1 MNISEMLIR
10 PEGKTLEFKRD
21 ISSLKPIL
29 RTLAAF
35 ANTAG
40 GILIIGRESD
50 GTVHGVPEALQAE
63 ERLANAIADSIRP
76 AMMPEIEI
84 YSHNDKSL
92 LILRVFHWKGPFYL
106 KSDGPE
112 KGVYVRLGSTNRQAG
127 PEILAELQRS
137 MQNRSFDQLPC
148 HDLSIKA
155 LDIEKVQRAFT
166 VTGQQIDEKK
176 LESLGLLVPYAG
188 DLSVSNGGL
197 ILFGLDDV
205 RQRYFPDARVSCA
218 RFRGTDKSEFI
229 DRIDIAGSVLNA
241 IDEVPRFI
249 RRNTRLAAK
258 IENMHRQDIPEYPE
272 LAIREILVNA
282 IGHADY
288 SLRGM
293 RILVGIYADRM
304 EIQNPGML
312 PFGMTIEDLKAGV
325 SKIRNRV
332 IARSFREMGLM
343 EEWGSGYKRVI
354 HACQSGGYPEP
365 DWEEL
370 GTAFRVI
377 FHPHP
382 AVLDHSRTSVPVS
395 VPVNVPVNDR
405 QRWFLEQLAAGKQI
419 RASDLAV
426 YWSISEKTA
435 KRDIA
440 DLKRNGLIKFVG
452 APKNG
457 FYRIMEEWRRGGK
470 DRTG

>member
-1 MNISEMLIR
+1 MNISEILSR

-29 RTLAAF
+29 KTLIAF

-40 GILIIGRESD
+40 GILLIGRDSD
-50 GTVHGVPEALQAE
+50 GTVYGVPEVFQTE

-76 AMMPEIEI
+76 AMMPDIEI
-84 YSHNDKSL
+84 YTHNDKPL
-92 LILRVFHWKGPFYL
+92 LILRVSHWKGPFYL
-106 KSDGPE
+106 KAEGPVN
-112 KGVYVRLGSTNRQAG
+112 GVYIRLGSTNRQAG

-148 HDLSIKA
+148 HDLSIKD
-155 LDIEKVQRAFT
+155 LDIEKVQRVFT
-166 VTGQQIDEKK
+166 ITGQQINDKK
-176 LESLGLLVPYAG
+176 LESLELLVPHVRG
-188 DLSVSNGGL
+188 LSVSNGGL

-218 RFRGTDKSEFI
+218 RFRGTNKSEFI

-282 IGHADY
+282 IVHADY
-288 SLRGM
+288 SLSGM

-304 EIQNPGML
+304 EIQNPGMF
-312 PFGMTIEDLKAGV
+312 PFGMTMEDFKAGV

-332 IARSFREMGLM
+332 IARVFREMGLI
-343 EEWGSGYKRVI
+343 EEWGSGYNRVI
-354 HACQSGGYPEP
+354 HACQLGGYPEP
-365 DWEEL
+365 DWEEIS
-370 GTAFRVI
+370 TAFRVI

-382 AVLDHSRTSVPVS
+382 AVLEYSSTDVPVS
-395 VPVNVPVNDR
+395 VPVNVPVSVPVSVPVNDR
-405 QRWFLEQLAAGKQI
+405 QRWFMEQLATSKQI

-426 YWSISEKTA
+426 YWGISEKTA
-435 KRDIA
+435 KRDIT
-440 DLKRNGLIKFVG
+440 DLKRKGLIEFVG

-457 FYRIMEEWRRGGK
+457 FYRVHCY
-470 DRTG
+470 

>member
-1 MNISEMLIR
+1 MFALGPPIS
-10 PEGKTLEFKRD
+10 
-21 ISSLKPIL
+21 
-29 RTLAAF
+29 
-35 ANTAG
+35 
-40 GILIIGRESD
+40 
-50 GTVHGVPEALQAE
+50 
-63 ERLANAIADSIRP
+63 
-76 AMMPEIEI
+76 
-84 YSHNDKSL
+84 
-92 LILRVFHWKGPFYL
+92 
-106 KSDGPE
+106 
-112 KGVYVRLGSTNRQAG
+112 QAG
-127 PEILAELQRS
+127 PEILAALQRS

-155 LDIEKVQRAFT
+155 LDIEKVQRVFT

-176 LESLGLLVPYAG
+176 LESLELLVPHAG

-197 ILFGLDDV
+197 ILFGLDGV
-205 RQRYFPDARVSCA
+205 RQRHFPDARVSCA
-218 RFRGTDKSEFI
+218 RFRGMDKSEFI
-229 DRIDIAGSVLNA
+229 DRIDIDGSVLNA
-241 IDEVPRFI
+241 IDEVPCFI

-282 IGHADY
+282 IAHSDY
-288 SLRGM
+288 SLSGM

-312 PFGMTIEDLKAGV
+312 PFGMTMEDLKAGV

-332 IARSFREMGLM
+332 IARVFREMGLM

-382 AVLDHSRTSVPVS
+382 AVLEYCPC
-395 VPVNVPVNDR
+395 
-405 QRWFLEQLAAGKQI
+405 K
-419 RASDLAV
+419 
-426 YWSISEKTA
+426 
-435 KRDIA
+435 
-440 DLKRNGLIKFVG
+440 
-452 APKNG
+452 
-457 FYRIMEEWRRGGK
+457 
-470 DRTG
+470 

>member
-1 MNISEMLIR
+1 LSRM
-10 PEGKTLEFKRD
+10 P
-21 ISSLKPIL
+21 
-29 RTLAAF
+29 
-35 ANTAG
+35 G
-40 GILIIGRESD
+40 G
-50 GTVHGVPEALQAE
+50 
-63 ERLANAIADSIRP
+63 
-76 AMMPEIEI
+76 
-84 YSHNDKSL
+84 
-92 LILRVFHWKGPFYL
+92 
-106 KSDGPE
+106 
-112 KGVYVRLGSTNRQAG
+112 
-127 PEILAELQRS
+127 
-137 MQNRSFDQLPC
+137 
-148 HDLSIKA
+148 
-155 LDIEKVQRAFT
+155 
-166 VTGQQIDEKK
+166 
-176 LESLGLLVPYAG
+176 
-188 DLSVSNGGL
+188 LSVSNGGL

-229 DRIDIAGSVLNA
+229 DRMDIVGSVLNA

-258 IENMHRQDIPEYPE
+258 IENMQRQDISEYSD

-288 SLRGM
+288 SLSGM

-312 PFGMTIEDLKAGV
+312 PFGITIDDFKAGV

-332 IARSFREMGLM
+332 IARVFREMRLM

-365 DWEEL
+365 NWEEL

-382 AVLDHSRTSVPVS
+382 AVLLEHPRADVPAS
-395 VPVNVPVNDR
+395 VPVNDR
-405 QRWFLEQLAAGKQI
+405 QRWFLEQLVAGKQI
-419 RASDLAV
+419 RASDLAA
-426 YWSISEKTA
+426 YWGISEKTA

-440 DLKRNGLIKFVG
+440 DLKMKGLINFVG

-457 FYRIMEEWRRGGK
+457 SYRIIDK
-470 DRTG
+470 DTD